1 MLRQYTRVP
10 RLSGLAPQLL
20 RPHLASNSARRTCR
34 RPFSQNPPLLILS
47 PQRSRPQLSFL
58 SPSPI
63 SRALPPLSVHLQQHF
78 ARLVSTESRG
88 HFKKRMSR
96 VLRLTL
102 SLGAILVFYEVIK
115 IGVYQEEL
123 EHKWPTPSEWTWKS
137 RWCLRSAEAWQHPE
151 EIGKL
156 MSDWPMVSGY
166 CRELITRLEDREG
179 EGKGIFELEEG
190 GIFVEGVGKTGFDIT
205 AKSEPWRRGYFQAL
219 LGAAKAAE
227 NLEGWLTDRKQRISA
242 SAEYFVGPSNP
253 RPRPVPAGQ
262 KAPREE
268 DSEPASPSPEVFYMK
283 ILTTRGF
290 DTRQKLDAAL
300 AYADWLDY
308 KGLQG
313 TAADMYTWAMDIAA
327 SGASADATK
336 LVDLNTGIV
345 RDDSQSAPSENILR
359 VSTALAVHHARHGNL
374 PTALSVFT
382 SVLKAR
388 RAISPPPS
396 GTVLPTPPSLPK
408 PTNDPF
414 VSFFNTLKT
423 VFIPAQ
429 YPPPLPSGD
438 EPPFRTATSP
448 CDEAGLMTYIGEI
461 IYASS
466 SKETGLAWTRDAVD
480 LAESTLAETDITTPQ
495 NRCADCLRVGLE
507 NWKIMVSQLLDKA
520 QKDEEETI
528 SKGKNGSSWFG
539 PSKKQIEAKTNERK
553 RWEAEQFILDA
564 RIKKLQPIIEME
576 SALQGIV
583 PGIGLFV

>member
-1 MLRQYTRVP
+1 MLRQHSRI
-10 RLSGLAPQLL
+10 RLAAPSL
-20 RPHLASNSARRTCR
+20 RPHLVANSTRSPCS
-34 RPFSQNPPLLILS
+34 RPFTHKPPLLILS

-78 ARLVSTESRG
+78 GRLVSTESRS
-88 HFKKRMSR
+88 HFKRRMSR
-96 VLRLTL
+96 VLRLSL
-102 SLGAILVFYEVIK
+102 SFGAILLLYEIMK

-123 EHKWPTPSEWTWKS
+123 EHKWPTPPEWTWKS

-156 MSDWPMVSGY
+156 VSDWPMVAGY
-166 CRELITRLEDREG
+166 CRELLMRLEDVQG
-179 EGKGIFELEEG
+179 EGKGIIEVDEG
-190 GIFVEGVGKTGFDIT
+190 GILIEGVGKTGFDIT
-205 AKSEPWRRGYFQAL
+205 AKSEPWRRGYFRAL

-227 NLEGWLTDRKQRISA
+227 NLDGWLTDKKQRVSA
-242 SAEYFVGPSNP
+242 SAEYFIGPSNP
-253 RPRPVPAGQ
+253 RPKPVPAGQ

-268 DSEPASPSPEVFYMK
+268 DAELASASPEVFYMK

-308 KGLQG
+308 KGLKS
-313 TAADMYTWAMDIAA
+313 TAADMYTWAMDIAMA
-327 SGASADATK
+327 GSPADATK
-336 LVDLNTGIV
+336 VVEPKTGVIK
-345 RDDSQSAPSENILR
+345 DGHAAPSENILR
-359 VSTALAVHHARHGNL
+359 VSTALAVHHARHENL
-374 PTALSVFT
+374 PTALSIFI

-388 RAISPPPS
+388 RATSPPPP

-429 YPPPLPSGD
+429 YPPPLPSGN

-480 LAESTLAETDITTPQ
+480 LAESTLLETDALNAH
-495 NRCADCLRVGLE
+495 NRCAECLRVSLV
-507 NWKIMVSQLLDKA
+507 NWKTMVSQLLDKA

-528 SKGKNGSSWFG
+528 GKAKNGSSWFR
-539 PSKKQIEAKTNERK
+539 PSKKQIEAKSNEKK
-553 RWEAEQFILDA
+553 RWEAEQFILDG

-576 SALQGIV
+576 SALYGNV